1 MKQIKLPADFYGK
14 LYKELM
20 DTPDVDTCVN
30 DLEVEIEYENYKFV
44 VELTA
49 IFDLEEELDG
59 YCDYTYSYA
68 VISRLAHIEDVIVT
82 YDDGEEQKDVTDFF
96 DYEAFWRQAK

>member
-30 DLEVEIEYENYKFV
+30 DLEVEIEV
-44 VELTA
+44 P
-49 IFDLEEELDG
+49 
-59 YCDYTYSYA
+59 
-68 VISRLAHIEDVIVT
+68 
-82 YDDGEEQKDVTDFF
+82 
-96 DYEAFWRQAK
+96 